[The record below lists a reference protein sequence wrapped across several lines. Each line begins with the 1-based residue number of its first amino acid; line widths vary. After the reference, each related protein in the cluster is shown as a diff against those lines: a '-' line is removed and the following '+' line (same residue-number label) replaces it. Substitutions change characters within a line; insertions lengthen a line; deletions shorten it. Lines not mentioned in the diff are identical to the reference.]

1 METFILVYF
10 ILILTVIGE
19 KMYKLTSVQYPH
31 NKKVTRFSEGLT
43 LVIGIGMAIWSGYL
57 IF

>member
-1 METFILVYF
+1 MVYF
-10 ILILTVIGE
+10 ILILTAIGE
-19 KMYKLTSVQYPH
+19 KMYKLTSVEYPH
-31 NKKVTRFSEGLT
+31 NKEVTRLGDGLA